1 MTFCTTV
8 NTLIV
13 SQVEVDF
20 FSERRSSRRWGE
32 MPQEQNY
39 YIEPMINHFALLKSR
54 LGQGLFKNAE
64 PISMSSVL

>member
-1 MTFCTTV
+1 
-8 NTLIV
+8 
-13 SQVEVDF
+13 
-20 FSERRSSRRWGE
+20 
-32 MPQEQNY
+32 MPQEQKY